1 MVIDSK
7 NLILVLRD
15 GRVIICH
22 ENGYKIRT
30 LESDFGTTVTDTNQ
44 NNFGALHW
52 EKVALKDNGINREE
66 ILMSVWSDKAFF
78 KN

>member
-15 GRVIICH
+15 GRVIICQD
-22 ENGYKIRT
+22 NGYKIRT
-30 LESDFGTTVTDTNQ
+30 LESDFGKSVADTNL

>member
-1 MVIDSK
+1 MIIEGKS
-7 NLILVLRD
+7 LIVVLQND
-15 GRVIICH
+15 RVIICQD
-22 ENGYKIRT
+22 NGYKIRT
-30 LESDFGTTVTDTNQ
+30 FESDSGVSVTDTNL

>member
-1 MVIDSK
+1 MVLENKTLIVILK
-7 NLILVLRD
+7 ND
-15 GRVIICH
+15 RVIICH

-30 LESDFGTTVTDTNQ
+30 LESDFGTTVTDTNL

>member
-1 MVIDSK
+1 MVLENKSLIVILK
-7 NLILVLRD
+7 ND
-15 GRVIICH
+15 RVIICQ

-30 LESDFGTTVTDTNQ
+30 LENDGGVSATDKNQ
-44 NNFGALHW
+44 NNFGALYW
-52 EKVALKDNGINREE
+52 EKVALKDNDINREE